1 MNFVQPIRD
10 LEKISEVRS
19 FLASKNKRDE
29 LLFCF
34 GIYTGLRISDILTVK
49 VQDVLDKD
57 HFYIVEQKTKKAK
70 QRSKKYTVRKRI
82 PIIKKLQRLI
92 SGYCGEGMRGTEY
105 LFKSRQGKNRPITRV
120 RAYDILREAAR
131 HCDLTEIGTHTL
143 RKTFGY
149 LVYHENDKDVA
160 LLQDIFNHSSQYIT
174 LKYIGVNQD
183 AIQDAYE
190 TLNNL
195 RI

>member
-10 LEKISEVRS
+10 LEKISEVRL
-19 FLASKNKRDE
+19 FLANKNKRDE

-34 GIYTGLRISDILTVK
+34 GIFTGLRISDILSVK
-49 VQDVLDKD
+49 VQDVLGKD
-57 HFYIVEQKTKKAK
+57 HFYIIEQKTKKAK
-70 QRSKKYTVRKRI
+70 QRSKKHTVRKRV
-82 PIIKKLQRLI
+82 PIVTKLQRLI
-92 SGYCGEGMRGTEY
+92 NNHCADMNPTDY
-105 LFKSRQGKNRPITRV
+105 LFKSREGKNRPITRV
-120 RAYDILREAAR
+120 RAYDILREAAH
-131 HCDLTEIGTHTL
+131 HCGLKEIGTHTL

-149 LVYHENDKDVA
+149 LVYQNDKDVA

-183 AIQDAYE
+183 AIEEAYSA
-190 TLNNL
+190 LNNL